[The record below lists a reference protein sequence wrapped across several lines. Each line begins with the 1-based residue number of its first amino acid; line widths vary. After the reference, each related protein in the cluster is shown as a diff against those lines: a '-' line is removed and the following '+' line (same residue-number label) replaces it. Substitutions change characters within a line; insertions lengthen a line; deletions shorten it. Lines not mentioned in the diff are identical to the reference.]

1 MKQSILEFYDDLD
14 KARDRALWL
23 EFEYRTLPKH
33 FTVFDGPEDNYAVA
47 DLQTAE
53 ELDVSCHHYSLPEN
67 YEHLSYEDLKKM
79 SQDADLLSHWEEL
92 LGKFSVMEGEVLR
105 FILAYKIPLEKIV
118 RHELGCRGFDT
129 NNRWIG
135 FQESEKLWKDENE
148 KL

>member
-67 YEHLSYEDLKKM
+67 YEHLSYKELKKM
-79 SQDADLLSHWEEL
+79 SQDADMLSNWEEL

-105 FILAYKIPLEKIV
+105 FILANKIPLEKIV
-118 RHELGCRGFDT
+118 RHELGNRGFDA
-129 NNRWIG
+129 NNNWIG